1 MSNRTTI
8 AALAAFMTVIAAPAF
23 AADQDTATELRD
35 SGRYVSELAL
45 PSNAY
50 ASAVTPAPAY
60 PPQEPL
66 PRLGKI
72 TNCQGS
78 RAQSRPARCRS
89 ARGRRSS

>member
-45 PSNAY
+45 PSAY
-50 ASAVTPAPAY
+50 ASAVTAAHF
-60 PPQEPL
+60 QAS
-66 PRLGKI
+66 K
-72 TNCQGS
+72 QGGAS
-78 RAQSRPARCRS
+78 RSGDFQLQ
-89 ARGRRSS
+89 GR